1 MNKEWPAFGTSLL
14 LHLLVL
20 AGLFTLGPD
29 LVPPQRIACYDVD
42 LSAFFASPPSPS
54 PSPSPAQTQT
64 QTQTQTQIPAPPA
77 PAKQKRPAPPIVA
90 PVPVAKPAVQTV
102 SAPSQPPSAEA
113 LPPESALSAIAPAAS
128 PPSLA
133 APPVDPAV
141 LYALQVQRYGDAQLS
156 LIREM
161 VSREVRYPLMA
172 RRQGWVGRVT
182 VEFTVE
188 LSGEVGALRVAESS
202 GYPMLDRQALLAVK
216 AASPFSPPPVVATL
230 NLPVAFELH

>member
-1 MNKEWPAFGTSLL
+1 MNKEWPAFGTSLF

-20 AGLFTLGPD
+20 SGLFTLGPD
-29 LVPPQRIACYDVD
+29 LVPLHRLEHYEVD
-42 LSAFFASPPSPS
+42 LSAFFASPVSPS
-54 PSPSPAQTQT
+54 PVQKPAKETPVPAKQKSPSPAIAT
-64 QTQTQTQIPAPPA
+64 
-77 PAKQKRPAPPIVA
+77 
-90 PVPVAKPAVQTV
+90 PVPVAKPAVQKV
-102 SAPSQPPSAEA
+102 SAAA
-113 LPPESALSAIAPAAS
+113 LPPSVEAVLPESASSASALPAGAPTLDA
-128 PPSLA
+128 PPATAPTLA
-133 APPVDPAV
+133 APPVDTAA

-156 LIREM
+156 LIREK

-230 NLPVAFELH
+230 TLPVAFELH

>member
-1 MNKEWPAFGTSLL
+1 MNKEWPAFGTSLF

-20 AGLFTLGPD
+20 AGLFALGSD
-29 LVPPQRIACYDVD
+29 LVPPHRLEHYEVD
-42 LSAFFASPPSPS
+42 LSAFFASPVSPS
-54 PSPSPAQTQT
+54 PVQK
-64 QTQTQTQIPAPPA
+64 PAPVPPV
-77 PAKQKRPAPPIVA
+77 PAKQKSPSPPIA
-90 PVPVAKPAVQTV
+90 TPVPVAKPAVQKV
-102 SAPSQPPSAEA
+102 SAAALPPSAEA
-113 LPPESALSAIAPAAS
+113 VLPESASTAIAPPAAA
-128 PPSLA
+128 PSLA
-133 APPVDPAV
+133 APPVDPAAS
-141 LYALQVQRYGDAQLS
+141 YALQVQRYGDAQLS
-156 LIREM
+156 LIREK

-182 VEFTVE
+182 VEFTVQ